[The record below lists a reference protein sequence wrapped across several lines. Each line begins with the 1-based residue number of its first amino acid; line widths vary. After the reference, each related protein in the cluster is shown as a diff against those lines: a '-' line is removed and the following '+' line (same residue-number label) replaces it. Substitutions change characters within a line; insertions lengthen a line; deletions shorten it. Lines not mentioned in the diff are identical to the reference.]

1 VRANASQR
9 DRRRSA
15 SRSARNRATSVV
27 TVHTNYHTQSYCI
40 RLWYCYSLL
49 VTASTSLRVL
59 LASVTEGDLLTITFG
74 KNEVRK
80 VVVTGT
86 KSIDGQLRYIWTTS
100 GRVRPGHRDGGS
112 LSIALDGLVSFQP
125 TIQQQA
131 KTVLSVDV
139 TSPEVV
145 VSV

>member
-1 VRANASQR
+1 
-9 DRRRSA
+9 
-15 SRSARNRATSVV
+15 V
-27 TVHTNYHTQSYCI
+27 TGHTNNRTQSYCI
-40 RLWYCYSLL
+40 RLRSCYSLH
-49 VTASTSLRVL
+49 VTASIALRTL
-59 LASVTEGDLLTITFG
+59 LASVTEGDTLTITFG

-86 KSIDGQLRYIWTTS
+86 KMIDGQLRYIWTTS

-139 TSPEVV
+139 LSPEAI
-145 VSV
+145 